1 MHQGEDFSHVFQL
14 IFLQTRE
21 EISVNISCIHQM
33 SSPHIAIKVASVNA
47 RRLTLTKSGNCC
59 DALDLPT
66 ALFPLSVDESR
77 NLSLILDS
85 SPAKDGAEEEAAR
98 GVEEKTTR

>member
-1 MHQGEDFSHVFQL
+1 MQQGEDFSQF

-21 EISVNISCIHQM
+21 EMSVNISCIHQM

-77 NLSLILDS
+77 NLWTLSLVLDS
-85 SPAKDGAEEEAAR
+85 SSAKDGAEEEAAR